1 MKPTSLQDSGGSE
14 QSRTLADYI
23 AIFRRRT
30 KLIVLTT
37 VAVAGT
43 AFLLTSQQAKTYQAT
58 ANVLLSRQDLGA
70 ELAGVSNPDLS
81 GDPARLAQT
90 ASELARSSQ
99 VADLA
104 IRLARVSGRT
114 SAMLLANS
122 SVLPQA
128 NADVLRFSVKDR
140 DPVVAARL
148 TNAFAEAFVK
158 YKLDLDTTTIANA
171 RQELTTKIDELR
183 ATGDSSS
190 DLYKSLVE
198 NEQQLRTMQ
207 LLQSRNVV
215 LKTTGSGI
223 QVAPTPKRT
232 ALLGAMLG
240 LLVGL
245 GLAFLWEALD
255 TRLRSGKQIAEVLGL
270 PLLARLPEPPRQL
283 RAINQLA
290 MIDDPTT
297 VHAEAVRMLR
307 SNLEVAN
314 LEVGARTIMVTSC
327 GQREGKSTT
336 IANLAV
342 AFARSGTNVALVD
355 LDLRQPIIATFFGL
369 PEGVGITNVALD
381 GVPLKRAMVPVSLSA
396 SVQEPTG
403 RNSSRSPAPRPMRLN
418 VLPIGRRLVSPG
430 EFASTDALRDVLAQ
444 LRTDYDLVLIDAP
457 PMCVVGDAKS
467 IAPFVDALLVVARE
481 GVVDLSGLENLVREL
496 DLVAAP
502 KLGFVLTG
510 AELHESYDARGEG
523 YFAGTPEPIEVPS
536 VSSRSP
542 RPATASSKG
551 RVASTAAQRRSGR
564 SEARRSG
571 TSRPEPGGES
581 AAEDT
586 PS

>member
-1 MKPTSLQDSGGSE
+1 MKPTSLRDSGGSGE
-14 QSRTLADYI
+14 PRTLADYI
-23 AIFRRRT
+23 AILRRR
-30 KLIVLTT
+30 KQVIVLTT
-37 VAVAGT
+37 IAVTGT
-43 AFLLTSQQAKTYQAT
+43 AFLLSSQQAKTYQAT

-104 IRLARVSGRT
+104 IRLAKVSGRT
-114 SAMLLANS
+114 SATLLANS
-122 SVLPQA
+122 SVSPQV
-128 NADVLRFSVKDR
+128 NADVLRFSVKDA

-148 TNAFAEAFVK
+148 TNALADAFVK

-171 RQELTTKIDELR
+171 RSELTSKMDELR
-183 ATGDSSS
+183 ATGDTFT
-190 DLYKSLVE
+190 DLYKSLVQ

-215 LKTTGSGI
+215 LKTTGIGT

-232 ALLGAMLG
+232 VMIGAMLG
-240 LLVGL
+240 LLLGL

-283 RAINQLA
+283 RTSNQLA

-297 VHAEAVRMLR
+297 VHAEAFRMLR

-336 IANLAV
+336 LANLAV

-369 PEGVGITNVALD
+369 PEGVGITDVALD
-381 GVPLKRAMVPVSLSA
+381 GVPLKQAMVPVGLSA
-396 SVQEPTG
+396 SVQERTRRSG
-403 RNSSRSPAPRPMRLN
+403 SRAPRSLRLN
-418 VLPIGRRLVSPG
+418 VLPIGRRPASPG

-444 LRTDYDLVLIDAP
+444 LRTDYDLVLIDTP

-467 IAPFVDALLVVARE
+467 IAPFVDALFVVARQ

-496 DLVAAP
+496 DLVAVP

-510 AELHESYDARGEG
+510 AELHEAYDARREG
-523 YFAGTPEPIEVPS
+523 YFAGTPEPIEVPP
-536 VSSRSP
+536 VSSLSSHS
-542 RPATASSKG
+542 ATASSTG

-564 SEARRSG
+564 SEARRAG
-571 TSRPEPGGES
+571 TSRPEPGE
-581 AAEDT
+581 E
-586 PS
+586 